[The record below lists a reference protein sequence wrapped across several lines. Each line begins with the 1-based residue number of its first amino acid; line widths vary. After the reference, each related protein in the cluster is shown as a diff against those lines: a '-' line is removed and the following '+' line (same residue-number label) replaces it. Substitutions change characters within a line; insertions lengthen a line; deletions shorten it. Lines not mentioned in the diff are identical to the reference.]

1 MKKILTAMLVVFII
15 FVVGFIGL
23 AFAVGEDP
31 GVVEQE
37 NAQIN
42 EEAEQKRL
50 EQKLEDDKQKAAR
63 AEERKREAELK
74 QEQAK
79 AIAEME
85 ASRISFEEFSKI
97 EVGMSKD
104 QVVDIIGG
112 PLELLSQSGS
122 AEMYTVEG
130 NGSLG
135 ANATFMF
142 YEDRLDTKA
151 QFGLE

>member
-1 MKKILTAMLVVFII
+1 MKKILTAMLIVFII
-15 FVVGFIGL
+15 FVVGLVGI

-31 GVVEQE
+31 DVVEQE

-42 EEAEQKRL
+42 EQAEAERVA
-50 EQKLEDDKQKAAR
+50 EKLADDKEKAAR
-63 AEERKREAELK
+63 AEERKVEAERK

-79 AIAEME
+79 AIEEME
-85 ASRISFEEFSKI
+85 ATKISLEEFTSI
-97 EVGMSKD
+97 ETGMSKD

-122 AEMYTVEG
+122 AEMYMVEG
-130 NGSLG
+130 NGMPG
-135 ANATFMF
+135 ANANFMF
-142 YEDRLDTKA
+142 YDGKLDTKA